1 MSELGYEFHVT
12 VDANGADQEA
22 FRATCQELAVK
33 PIVLDLGINNNTTLT
48 DFMTSSKA
56 MYGSDDQAY
65 AELQRIAEG
74 MEANK
79 YKVVRRKIEAVP
91 WHPLAPQQ
99 AGESMPEGCYFE
111 AHLGIDLLADDV
123 ARLREILATERPD
136 LHLSRNAFKQLG
148 SGRMVLMATLR
159 DYRAPFDAFTSS
171 VVDAQTVIAHAGFAL
186 EKEAIVEFALYDSNV
201 HHDTPWM
208 TK

>member
-1 MSELGYEFHVT
+1 MEKLGYEFHVT
-12 VDANGADQEA
+12 IDAAGADQEA
-22 FRATCQELAVK
+22 FKATCQELGVK
-33 PIVLDLGINNNTTLT
+33 PIVLDLGINNNTALT
-48 DFMTSSKA
+48 DYMTSSKA
-56 MYGSDDQAY
+56 TYEEDEQAH
-65 AELQRIAEG
+65 AELQRIADG
-74 MEANK
+74 MEASS

-91 WHPLAPQQ
+91 WHPNAPQL
-99 AGESMPEGCYFE
+99 AGKPMPEGCYFE
-111 AHLGIDLLADDV
+111 AHLGIDLHEDDV
-123 ARLREILATERPD
+123 AKLRETLTAERPD

-159 DYRAPFDAFTSS
+159 DYQTPFEAFEAS
-171 VVDAQTVIAHAGFAL
+171 VAGAQTVLAEAGFVL